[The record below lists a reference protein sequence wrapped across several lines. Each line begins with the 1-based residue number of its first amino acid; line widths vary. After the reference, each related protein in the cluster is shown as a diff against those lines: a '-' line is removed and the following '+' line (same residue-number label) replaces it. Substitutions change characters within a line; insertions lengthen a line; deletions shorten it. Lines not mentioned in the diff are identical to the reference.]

1 MRKVYLNVLLIL
13 LTGGLVFGGLVQPG
27 MAEDKPKY
35 GGKLILNFF
44 RPVSRIGVP
53 LNVRHSDQWYANHAI
68 DKLIQSSEEVA
79 GAVVPQLA
87 INWELAPDKLSYT
100 FKLRK
105 GVKFHDGTDFNAQA
119 VKWNLDKVI
128 VASRPQLSKLT
139 SIEVID
145 DYTVKFNLSSWDN
158 QILNE
163 FNSDVGLIISPASF
177 EKNGEEWAN
186 VNPIGTGA
194 WVKDKLRRNTMISY
208 KKNENYWEKGVP
220 YMDELVYYH
229 IPDAMTASAAFK
241 KGELDILYSTDSITA
256 SELQAVGKYIVQTNP
271 GPSTGIVM
279 NTKDPNSIWYDKRM
293 RYALEYAINKEELT
307 RVVGR
312 GFSRPSYEIVKAI
325 YEAGG
330 KPGTTLREYN
340 PEKARQLMR
349 EAGYPDGVKVKWT
362 VNADGGQDGNVALLG
377 YFAEVGINI
386 EFVKVRGATLNQ
398 MSFEPPLGSDLRS
411 EAQRGGAANPLGGVK
426 NALSET
432 SIYFPG
438 LKRPDGFQELVEKA
452 LLIED
457 AKEVMPYLE
466 KMEKLAYDFAMFVP
480 VQRGVFCHI
489 IQPYVKNPRVI
500 YAGGPR
506 QKLQYTWVER

>member
-1 MRKVYLNVLLIL
+1 MKKGFLIVFLIL
-13 LTGGLVFGGLVQPG
+13 LAGSLILGGFLQPV
-27 MAEDKPKY
+27 MAAEKPKY

-44 RPVSRIGVP
+44 RPASRIGVP
-53 LNVRHSDQWYANHAI
+53 LNVRHSDQWYANHAL
-68 DKLIQSSEEVA
+68 DKLIQASEEVA
-79 GAVVPQLA
+79 GASVPMLA
-87 INWELAPDKLSYT
+87 TSWELAPDRSSYT

-128 VASRPQLSKLT
+128 VANRPHLSKVT

-145 DYTVKFNLSSWDN
+145 DHTIKFTMSSWDN
-158 QILNE
+158 QVLNE
-163 FNSDVGLIISPASF
+163 FNTDVGLIISPTSF
-177 EKNGEEWAN
+177 EKHGEDWAN
-186 VNPIGTGA
+186 VNPIGTGP
-194 WVKDKLRRNTMISY
+194 WVKNKLRRNTMISY
-208 KKNENYWEKGVP
+208 KKNENYWEKDVP
-220 YMDELVYYH
+220 YLDELVYYH

-241 KGELDILYSTDSITA
+241 NGEIDILYSTDAITA
-256 SELQAVGKYIVQTNP
+256 SELQALGKYVVQTNP

-330 KPGTTLREYN
+330 KPGTTLRKYN
-340 PEKARQLMR
+340 PEKARQLMK
-349 EAGYPDGVKVKWT
+349 EAGYPDGIKIKWT
-362 VNADGGQDGNVALLG
+362 VNADGAQDGNVVLMN
-377 YFAEVGINI
+377 YFAEVGIKVD
-386 EFVKVRGATLNQ
+386 FVKVRGATLNQ

-411 EAQRGGAANPLGGVK
+411 EAQRGGAANPLGAVK

-438 LKRPDGFQELVEKA
+438 LKRPDGFQELLEKA
-452 LLIED
+452 LLLED
-457 AKEVMPYLE
+457 PEKVLPYLE

-480 VQRGVFCHI
+480 VQRGAFCHI

-500 YAGGPR
+500 YAGSPK

>member
-177 EKNGEEWAN
+177 EKNGDT
-186 VNPIGTGA
+186 P
-194 WVKDKLRRNTMISY
+194 
-208 KKNENYWEKGVP
+208 NYR
-220 YMDELVYYH
+220 
-229 IPDAMTASAAFK
+229 I
-241 KGELDILYSTDSITA
+241 
-256 SELQAVGKYIVQTNP
+256 
-271 GPSTGIVM
+271 
-279 NTKDPNSIWYDKRM
+279 R
-293 RYALEYAINKEELT
+293 
-307 RVVGR
+307 
-312 GFSRPSYEIVKAI
+312 
-325 YEAGG
+325 
-330 KPGTTLREYN
+330 
-340 PEKARQLMR
+340 
-349 EAGYPDGVKVKWT
+349 
-362 VNADGGQDGNVALLG
+362 
-377 YFAEVGINI
+377 
-386 EFVKVRGATLNQ
+386 
-398 MSFEPPLGSDLRS
+398 
-411 EAQRGGAANPLGGVK
+411 
-426 NALSET
+426 
-432 SIYFPG
+432 
-438 LKRPDGFQELVEKA
+438 
-452 LLIED
+452 
-457 AKEVMPYLE
+457 
-466 KMEKLAYDFAMFVP
+466 
-480 VQRGVFCHI
+480 
-489 IQPYVKNPRVI
+489 
-500 YAGGPR
+500 
-506 QKLQYTWVER
+506 